1 MLLSKTWF
9 VPSFIALITVCFT
22 FRIVTMSLSSQISC
36 PYTLCFISVWPSGPH
51 KVSLQT
57 VCAVWI
63 GNIHTPKQGQAHSP
77 IVKLGSAAEA
87 V

>member
-1 MLLSKTWF
+1 
-9 VPSFIALITVCFT
+9 
-22 FRIVTMSLSSQISC
+22 MSLSSQLGC

-63 GNIHTPKQGQAHSP
+63 GSIHTPRQGQAQSP
-77 IVKLGSAAEA
+77 VVKLGGAAEGKERKEKEIHA
-87 V
+87 MQHL